1 MSVFTASDPPVEKNE
16 VDLEAT
22 TDDDSEDDV
31 ATEDDD
37 AGSLV
42 DFIVDSNDEDD
53 EDTGLQDAHT
63 AAVKKPQCEALE
75 LKEDLKRDER
85 ALFDADVRP
94 RRQRKKTKFFVEE
107 YASEIAGVM
116 LSDVPADELDAA
128 IELELSDEP
137 ADADDDDDEDAD
149 ADDDDDEDADADDED
164 EDDDDDDDDDF
175 DNDEDSENNED
186 DSDNDQDNVVVVP
199 KSDNQSEEPPVDR
212 VEKTP

>member
-116 LSDVPADELDAA
+116 LSDVPVDELDAA

-137 ADADDDDDEDAD
+137 AD